1 MVLAVSGGMPG
12 VKDEGLIRSPV
23 EFISEG
29 QYYPTFAD
37 KLTHL
42 VYSLIK
48 NHGFNDGNKRT
59 ALAAGALLLMMN
71 GYDSFVGY
79 YFLMFEQVM
88 VLVAENKIT
97 KEQLYELFVDIVE
110 NGTLSESSTLLII
123 GLLVFYIAPPR
134 HETVQ
139 QIRQLISQPT
149 IRTSHQHR

>member
-12 VKDEGLIRSPV
+12 VKDEGLMRSPV

-123 GLLVFYIAPPR
+123 ESFPEGTL
-134 HETVQ
+134 
-139 QIRQLISQPT
+139 
-149 IRTSHQHR
+149 

>member
-97 KEQLYELFVDIVE
+97 KGQLYELFVDIVE

-123 GLLVFYIAPPR
+123 ESLPEGTL
-134 HETVQ
+134 
-139 QIRQLISQPT
+139 
-149 IRTSHQHR
+149 

>member
-1 MVLAVSGGMPG
+1 MNYFTYEALLEVHDMVLAVSGGMPG

-123 GLLVFYIAPPR
+123 ESLPEGTL
-134 HETVQ
+134 
-139 QIRQLISQPT
+139 
-149 IRTSHQHR
+149 

>member
-1 MVLAVSGGMPG
+1 MNYFTYEALLEVHDMVLAVSGGMPG

-123 GLLVFYIAPPR
+123 ESLPEGAL
-134 HETVQ
+134 
-139 QIRQLISQPT
+139 
-149 IRTSHQHR
+149 

>member
-1 MVLAVSGGMPG
+1 MNYFTYEALLAVHDRVLAVSGGMSG
-12 VKDEGLIRSPV
+12 IKDEGLLRSPL
-23 EFISEG
+23 EFISDDD
-29 QYYPTFAD
+29 YYPTFAD

-97 KEQLYELFVDIVE
+97 KEQLRLLFVDISD
-110 NGTLSESSTLLII
+110 NGQLSEASKLII
-123 GLLVFYIAPPR
+123 IEAFPEGIL
-134 HETVQ
+134 
-139 QIRQLISQPT
+139 
-149 IRTSHQHR
+149 